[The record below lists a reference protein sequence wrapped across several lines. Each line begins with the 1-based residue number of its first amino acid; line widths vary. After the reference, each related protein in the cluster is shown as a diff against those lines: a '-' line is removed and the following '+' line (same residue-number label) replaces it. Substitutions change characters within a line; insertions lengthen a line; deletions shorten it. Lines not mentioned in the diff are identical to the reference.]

1 MFGEKK
7 TKSKEAKWMVTFADL
22 ITLLF
27 CFFVY
32 LSLFNKPQVDLKTGF
47 LVSDETIIDLGEHLP
62 NDIVSSL
69 NAMKGLF
76 FENKELFT
84 EKLETVLGPKP
95 TSLYKIEI
103 LIQSIAKGTVVETA
117 GIMKVKVLINDPV
130 EEDLEIPIFFAGN
143 ARRGPTDSKL
153 CTTEGLSSTNEE
165 LQEFDYMLG
174 SEVAMIK
181 AGDTETFFP
190 LCVIDDELFEG
201 DEEIMVQIGKLR
213 GDVERGNFV
222 SMTVVIVD
230 DEQPPSVNFIIER
243 RDLYKGISNVTA
255 YLSHISGIK
264 TKIPI
269 TFAGTAKHMEDFRFL
284 DGNTIEIFPFTEKG
298 TLEFEIIQE
307 EVPFYATRTLVL
319 KMVEDAIINGEAGK
333 NTTQVNTI
341 IGAQEMKDCSGI
353 NRFLRE
359 NTNFSTFELNASKSR
374 CILSLPS
381 GFLFQSGG
389 AQISPEVV
397 TQLRSF
403 LNEIKNR
410 YELEGD
416 AIRVDGHTD
425 DLPLGKKGKYRN
437 NWELSIM
444 RATNVATLMMENV
457 GFNPER
463 IAISGYADT
472 QPKSPYLNKNG
483 VRKSGKELRE
493 ARKANRR
500 VDLIFTRPVSKE
512 RTRKFFPDPSAR

>member
-1 MFGEKK
+1 M
-7 TKSKEAKWMVTFADL
+7 MTFADL

-47 LVSDETIIDLGEHLP
+47 LVSDQTIIDLGEHLP
-62 NDIVSSL
+62 NDIVSRL
-69 NAMKGLF
+69 NSMKDLF
-76 FENKELFT
+76 FGNKELFT
-84 EKLETVLGPKP
+84 EKLETVIGQKP
-95 TSLYKIEI
+95 TSLYKTEI
-103 LIQSIAKGTVVETA
+103 LIESIAKGTIDENA
-117 GIMKVKVLINDPV
+117 GVMKVQVRINDPV
-130 EEDLEIPIFFAGN
+130 EDDLEIPIFFAGN
-143 ARRGPTDSKL
+143 ARRGPTDSDL
-153 CTTEGLSSTNEE
+153 CTTEGFSSKNDQN
-165 LQEFDYMLG
+165 QEFDYMLG
-174 SEVAMIK
+174 SEVAEIK
-181 AGDTETFFP
+181 AGDTETFIT

-201 DEEIMVQIGKLR
+201 DEVITVQIGKLR

-222 SMTVVIVD
+222 NMSVVIID
-230 DEQPPSVNFIIER
+230 NEPLPSVNFEIER

-255 YLSHISGIK
+255 YLSPISGIK

-269 TFAGTAKHMEDFRFL
+269 KFEGTANHMEDFHFL
-284 DGNTIEIFPFTEKG
+284 DGNIIEILPFTEKG
-298 TLEFEIIQE
+298 TLELEVLQE

-319 KMVEDAIINGEAGK
+319 KMVEDAIINGEAGE

-389 AQISPEVV
+389 AQIAPKVV
-397 TQLRSF
+397 TQLSNF

-444 RATNVATLMMENV
+444 RATNV
-457 GFNPER
+457 
-463 IAISGYADT
+463 
-472 QPKSPYLNKNG
+472 
-483 VRKSGKELRE
+483 
-493 ARKANRR
+493 
-500 VDLIFTRPVSKE
+500 
-512 RTRKFFPDPSAR
+512 

>member
-7 TKSKEAKWMVTFADL
+7 TKIIEAKWMMTFADL

-32 LSLFNKPQVDLKTGF
+32 LSLFNKPQVNLKTGF
-47 LVSDETIIDLGEHLP
+47 LVSEETIIDLGEHLP
-62 NDIVSSL
+62 NDIVSRL
-69 NAMKGLF
+69 NSMKDLY
-76 FENKELFT
+76 FENKILFT
-84 EKLETVLGPKP
+84 EKLETLIGPKP
-95 TSLYKIEI
+95 TSLYKTEI
-103 LIQSIAKGTVVETA
+103 LIESIAKGKIDENSGV
-117 GIMKVKVLINDPV
+117 MRVKVLINDPQDT
-130 EEDLEIPIFFAGN
+130 DLEIPIFFAGN

-153 CTTEGLSSTNEE
+153 CTEEGLSRKNEE
-165 LQEFDYMLG
+165 IMEFDYILG
-174 SEVAMIK
+174 SEVANIK
-181 AGDTETFFP
+181 RGDIETFLP
-190 LCVIDDELFEG
+190 LCIINDELFEG
-201 DEEIMVQIGKLR
+201 DEVITVQIGKLR

-222 SMTVVIVD
+222 NMSVVIVD
-230 DEQPPSVNFIIER
+230 DEPLPSVNFEIER
-243 RDLYKGISNVTA
+243 RDLYKGISNVTV
-255 YLSHISGIK
+255 YISPISGIK
-264 TKIPI
+264 TKVPI
-269 TFAGTAKHMEDFRFL
+269 KFMGTAKHMEDFRFL
-284 DGNTIEIFPFTEKG
+284 DGETIEILPFTEKG
-298 TLEFEIIQE
+298 TFELEVLQE
-307 EVPFYATRTLVL
+307 DVPFYATRTLVL
-319 KMVEDAIINGEAGK
+319 KIDEDSIRNAGAG
-333 NTTQVNTI
+333 NNLTQSNTI

-359 NTNFSTFELNASKSR
+359 NKNFSTFELNASKSR

-397 TQLRSF
+397 TQLSGF

-425 DLPLGKKGKYRN
+425 DLPLGKKGKYKN
-437 NWELSIM
+437 NWELSTM

-472 QPKSPYLNKNG
+472 RPKSPYLNKNG
-483 VRKSGKELRE
+483 DRKNMKELRE

-500 VDLIFTRPVSKE
+500 VELIFTRPVSKE
-512 RTRKFFPDPSAR
+512 RTRKFFPNPS